1 MSSSFQLG
9 PFAIKVQGLALIF
22 AIFMSYWVVKYHL
35 KRLDTLDSSVK
46 EQIKETVE
54 KGAVLALFVWKFSLL
69 FFHPLQSISN
79 PLALLYYSGD
89 ERGMGLAAAATF
101 TYFYFQ
107 ARKERIKIEVY
118 GELFVSSF
126 LTGSIVYY
134 LFALGEAPSRISVYG
149 TEDLLALFLYYF
161 YFWKSISQQNENAKF
176 KNILHSFM
184 WYNLGQA
191 FISFLNPLKQN
202 LVWGF
207 SSQQIFYLTL
217 ALVCITIDFWKVET
231 KTN

>member
-1 MSSSFQLG
+1 MISSIQLG
-9 PFAIKVQGLALIF
+9 PFVLKVQGLVLIF
-22 AIFMSYWVVKYHL
+22 TIFMSYWVVKYHL
-35 KRLDTLDSSVK
+35 KRLNTLDSSDK

-54 KGAVLALFVWKFSLL
+54 KCAVLAIFVWKFSLL
-69 FFHPLQSISN
+69 FFHPLQVIKN
-79 PLALLYYSGD
+79 PLSLLYYSGD
-89 ERGMGLAAAATF
+89 ERGIGLAAVATF
-101 TYFYFQ
+101 FYLYFHEK
-107 ARKERIKIEVY
+107 RERIKIEVY

-134 LFALGEAPSRISVYG
+134 LFAWAEAPRHTVIYG
-149 TEDLLALFLYYF
+149 TEILLALFLYYF

-176 KNILHSFM
+176 KNLLHSFM

-207 SSQQIFYLTL
+207 SSQQIIYLTL
-217 ALVCITIDFWKVET
+217 ALVCITIDFWKAET